1 MSDFA
6 SAAMMKLVGQGL
18 RRQGLAPPPPVPVQ
32 QGRVALQDK
41 RALLAGLWQ
50 AVGPTAIARIGEAIQ
65 DVHEE
70 PTLRALVLAV
80 DPWDLL
86 SRWQRLERFVHSRH
100 RTRMDALGPGRARL
114 QHVSLSSGQAP
125 TPAEDVLVFG
135 LLVALCER
143 VAGRPVQARPVGGR
157 HWLRRD
163 GQWRDGPWPQTLH
176 TWELRWDAA
185 DVAGDPHPPEAH
197 PASGDRWLEAL
208 HTALRADPGRPWRVD
223 DLARVCALSARS
235 LQRHL
240 ARRQL
245 CFSGLLTAA
254 RVQCA
259 ADLLTTSG
267 LSVAE
272 VGYHCGF
279 ADQPH
284 FSRQFRQSTAMTPAR
299 YREQF
304 ARAG

>member
-32 QGRVALQDK
+32 QGRVALLDK
-41 RALLAGLWQ
+41 RALLVGLWQ

-100 RTRMDALGPGRARL
+100 RTRTDALGPGRARL

-125 TPAEDVLVFG
+125 TPAEDALVFG

-143 VAGRPVQARPVGGR
+143 VAGGPVQARPAGSR
-157 HWLRRD
+157 HWLRQQGR
-163 GQWRDGPWPQTLH
+163 WRDGPWPAALH
-176 TWELRWDAA
+176 TWELRWDPGAA
-185 DVAGDPHPPEAH
+185 PRTAVAD
-197 PASGDRWLEAL
+197 PASSDRWLDQLQAR
-208 HTALRADPGRPWRVD
+208 LRADPGRPWRVD
-223 DLARVCALSARS
+223 DLAHAFALSPRS

-245 CFSGLLTAA
+245 SFSGLLAEA

-259 ADLLTTSG
+259 ARLLTTSE
-267 LSVAE
+267 LQVAE

-284 FSRQFRQSTAMTPAR
+284 FSRQFRRATAMTPAR
-299 YREQF
+299 YRAQF
-304 ARAG
+304 AAPC

>member
-1 MSDFA
+1 MNDFA
-6 SAAMMKLVGQGL
+6 SAAMLRLVAHGL
-18 RRQGLAPPPPVPVQ
+18 RRQGHAPPPPVAAQ
-32 QGRVALQDK
+32 QGHVALDDK
-41 RALLAGLWQ
+41 RSLLAGLWPSI
-50 AVGPTAIARIGEAIQ
+50 GPAGLARIGDAIRELP
-65 DVHEE
+65 EE
-70 PTLRALVLAV
+70 PTLRALVLAT

-86 SRWQRLERFVHSRH
+86 ARWQRLERFVHARH
-100 RTRMDALGPGRARL
+100 RTRVEALGPGRVRL
-114 QHVSLSSGQAP
+114 QHLSLSPGQRP
-125 TPAEDVLVFG
+125 TAAEDVLVFG

-163 GQWRDGPWPQTLH
+163 GQWRDGPWPESLH

-185 DVAGDPHPPEAH
+185 DVAGDPHPPVAH

-299 YREQF
+299 YRAQF

>member
-163 GQWRDGPWPQTLH
+163 GQWRDGPWPESLH

-185 DVAGDPHPPEAH
+185 DVARDPHPPVAH

-259 ADLLTTSG
+259 ADLLTSSG

-299 YREQF
+299 YRAQF

>member
-1 MSDFA
+1 MNDFA
-6 SAAMMKLVGQGL
+6 SAAMLKLMGHGL
-18 RRQGLAPPPPVPVQ
+18 RRQGHTPPPPVAVRH
-32 QGRVALQDK
+32 GHVALDDK

-50 AVGPTAIARIGEAIQ
+50 AIGLTGIARIGDTIQ
-65 DVHEE
+65 ELPEE

-86 SRWQRLERFVHSRH
+86 ARWQRLERFVHSRH
-100 RTRMDALGPGRARL
+100 RTRVVALGPGRVQL
-114 QHVSLSSGQAP
+114 QHMSLSSGQMP
-125 TPAEDVLVFG
+125 TAAEDVLVFG

-143 VAGRPVQARPVGGR
+143 VARRPVQARPSGSR
-157 HWLRRD
+157 RWLRQG
-163 GQWRDGPWPQTLH
+163 GQWCDGPWPETLH
-176 TWELRWDAA
+176 TWELRWDVKGASRTPVTA
-185 DVAGDPHPPEAH
+185 PAPSDQWLDP
-197 PASGDRWLEAL
+197 L
-208 HTALRADPGRPWRVD
+208 HAALRADPGRPWRVD
-223 DLARVCALSARS
+223 DLARACALSTRS

-245 CFSGLLTAA
+245 CFSGMLAAA

-259 ADLLTTSG
+259 ADLLTTSD